1 MLIIAND
8 PCISIEPSYN
18 RPTFAPSTAW
28 NPNAITFVD
37 NQTVGGQ
44 AYGLFV
50 DINNTV
56 YVAERSS
63 NRVQIWLEG
72 SMVPVRNISV
82 GLIEPLTVFA
92 STSGNV
98 YVDNGQYNGRVDMW
112 MPNSTTSVVAMYV
125 NGGCFGL
132 FADIHENI
140 YCSDGNHHQVLK
152 KSFNDPAN
160 ASIIVAGTGTIGA
173 ASNMLS
179 SPRGIFVDT
188 AFKLYVADCYNNRI
202 QLFTPG
208 QSNGTT
214 VLGNGATAATIT
226 LSCPD
231 SVILDADGHLF
242 VSDFGNFR
250 IVGWGRN
257 GYQCIAACSGYA
269 GSNSDSLHDPVTLS
283 FDSHGNIFIADVFN
297 NRIQKFLIMN
307 NSRKFLIT
315 ERVTQ
320 HAHERFH
327 QFSIYQYLV

>member
-1 MLIIAND
+1 MVVAIFID
-8 PCISIEPSYN
+8 VSYN
-18 RPTFAPSTAW
+18 QPKLSPWTTW
-28 NPNAITFVD
+28 KPNAITFAD

-44 AYGLFV
+44 TYGLFV
-50 DINNTV
+50 DINDTV
-56 YVAERSS
+56 YVAARSL
-63 NRVQIWLEG
+63 NQIQVWVEG
-72 SMVPVRNISV
+72 STTPVRNISG

-98 YVDNGQYNGRVDMW
+98 YVDNSLFNGRVDMW
-112 MPNSTTSVVAMYV
+112 MPNSTSSIAAMYV

-152 KSFNDPAN
+152 KSFKDPAN
-160 ASIIVAGTGTIGA
+160 ASITVAGTGISGA
-173 ASNMLS
+173 ASNMLNN
-179 SPRGIFVDT
+179 PRGIFVDS

-214 VLGNGATAATIT
+214 VLGNGATTATIT

-242 VSDFGNFR
+242 VSDLGNAR
-250 IVGWGRN
+250 VVGWGLHS
-257 GYQCIAACSGYA
+257 YQCVAACNGYA

-283 FDSHGNIFIADVFN
+283 FDSYGNIFIADAFN
-297 NRIQKFLIMN
+297 NRIQKYLIMN
-307 NSRKFLIT
+307 NSRKFLT
-315 ERVTQ
+315 ERVKESG
-320 HAHERFH
+320 HYHFH
-327 QFSIYQYLV
+327 LYGMW